1 MGNERV
7 DQRPVRISRG
17 WMHDEASRLFDNDE
31 VVVFVDDL
39 KRDVLPPR
47 NCRYR
52 RRNADHIDV
61 AWFDPE
67 IAVSYRFAR
76 MSDCAA
82 FDQLL
87 KARTAYIAE
96 CGGKKTVEPP
106 SRVAA
111 FRDGAA
117 RGFNGGICV

>member
-7 DQRPVRISRG
+7 DQRSIWISCG
-17 WMHDEASRLFDNDE
+17 WMHDEASRFFDNDK
-31 VVVFVDDL
+31 VLVFVDHL

-52 RRNADHIDV
+52 GRNADRKDV
-61 AWFDPE
+61 AGFDPE

-76 MSDCAA
+76 VSDSTA
-82 FDQLL
+82 FDQLP

-106 SRVAA
+106 SGVAA

-117 RGFNGGICV
+117 RGLKGGICV

>member
-7 DQRPVRISRG
+7 DQRPIWISRG

-31 VVVFVDDL
+31 VLVFVDHL

-47 NCRYR
+47 NCRR
-52 RRNADHIDV
+52 RGRNADRIDF

-76 MSDCAA
+76 MSDSAA
-82 FDQLL
+82 FDQLPE
-87 KARTAYIAE
+87 ARTAYIAE

-106 SRVAA
+106 SSVAA

-117 RGFNGGICV
+117 QGFNGGICV